1 MLVFLQIT
9 RVNRNSL
16 WFALIEKL
24 KRWFSIPCLAALP
37 KKSNVEMSGSSLML
51 ICQNDPPHFA
61 GDDSGGDEV
70 ALFFGETN
78 FDDIWLTETLYII
91 KLRGHGSEWLL
102 EVKSFSVWGA
112 WNQKPKVDALVAE
125 LTTAIQTRTD
135 FDFAEYLDDW
145 KRQDEHF
152 DFRIF
157 SEHHFPRPVS

>member
-1 MLVFLQIT
+1 
-9 RVNRNSL
+9 
-16 WFALIEKL
+16 
-24 KRWFSIPCLAALP
+24 
-37 KKSNVEMSGSSLML
+37 ML

-91 KLRGHGSEWLL
+91 KLRRHGSEWLL
-102 EVKSFSVWGA
+102 EVESFSVWGA
-112 WNQKPKVDALVAE
+112 WNQKRNVDALVAE
-125 LTTAIQTRTD
+125 LNTAIQTRTD
-135 FDFAEYLDDW
+135 FDFAGYLDDW

-157 SEHHFPRPVS
+157 RNMIFHDLYPDGGYNVPFWQAAAVNEDGCMGNVRPECYACGYSEC